1 MFIIKYERKTQ
12 PMKKILSLSPILL
25 TLTWI
30 IVLSV
35 LVGCTT
41 VGKTISTNSCDN
53 SHTNS
58 KVYQN
63 VAYSF
68 DVEKHFYYVG
78 VEYNMET
85 HKYDKIY
92 NVPPSNFY
100 EIKLSEYAYTS
111 DHRVLDNEYFV
122 STNELF
128 VYYVK

>member
-1 MFIIKYERKTQ
+1 MFIIRYERKTQ

-30 IVLSV
+30 VLLSV

-41 VGKTISTNSCDN
+41 IGKTISSNSSDN
-53 SHTNS
+53 SHTYS

-63 VAYSF
+63 VWYNF
-68 DVEKHFYYVG
+68 EIEEHCYKVYY
-78 VEYNMET
+78 NKET
-85 HKYDKIY
+85 Y

-100 EIKLSEYAYTS
+100 EIKLSEYAYTEE
-111 DHRVLDNEYFV
+111 HTLLENEYFV

-128 VYYVK
+128 VYYRQ

>member
-1 MFIIKYERKTQ
+1 MFIIRYERKTQ

-30 IVLSV
+30 IVLSACV
-35 LVGCTT
+35 SSTT
-41 VGKTISTNSCDN
+41 NEKSDN
-53 SHTNS
+53 SHTNN
-58 KVYQN
+58 KIYQN

-85 HKYDKIY
+85 NKYDKIY

-100 EIKLSEYAYTS
+100 EIKLSEYAYTEK
-111 DHRVLDNEYFV
+111 HTLLENEYFV

>member
-1 MFIIKYERKTQ
+1 MFIIRYERKTQ

-30 IVLSV
+30 VVLSAC
-35 LVGCTT
+35 VGSTT
-41 VGKTISTNSCDN
+41 NENSDE

-63 VAYSF
+63 VWYNF
-68 DVEKHFYYVG
+68 EIEEHCYKVYY
-78 VEYNMET
+78 NKET
-85 HKYDKIY
+85 Y

-100 EIKLSEYAYTS
+100 EIKLSEYAYTEE
-111 DHRVLDNEYFV
+111 HTLLENEYFV

-128 VYYVK
+128 VYYRQ